1 MDGMEVRSYNNKLR
15 SMIIDIDTRQY
26 TILDDWYNE
35 YDINN
40 NLLVMRNTFHNKKRV
55 IQIGNGLTWFPIFL

>member
-1 MDGMEVRSYNNKLR
+1 
-15 SMIIDIDTRQY
+15 MIIDIDTRQY

-40 NLLVMRNTFHNKKRV
+40 NLLVMVNTFHNKKRV
-55 IQIGNGLTWFPIFL
+55 IKRGNGLTWFPIFL